1 MPDPSRCRFTKEH
14 EWVYVEGDVGTIGIT
29 DYAQDQLGDV
39 VYLDLPAPGAIV
51 KQFEKLG
58 EVESVKTVSDLYAP
72 VSGEV
77 VEVNPEIAEHPE
89 LVNSD
94 PFGAGWLVKVK
105 LADPSEVDALMSHEA
120 YAAFTAAEQQ

>member
-1 MPDPSRCRFTKEH
+1 
-14 EWVYVEGDVGTIGIT
+14 
-29 DYAQDQLGDV
+29 
-39 VYLDLPAPGAIV
+39 
-51 KQFEKLG
+51 
-58 EVESVKTVSDLYAP
+58 VESVKTVSDLYAP

-120 YAAFTAAEQQ
+120 YAAFTAAEQE